1 MSDSVGEELIRITAA
16 TPAAAPRQ
24 PRVLVVDD
32 DAVLRA
38 LCVEAISTLGLT
50 VLEAEDGPAALARAR
65 FERPD
70 LIVTDVAMPGLDGFE
85 LAAELRRS
93 KRTQEIPVV
102 FLTGESGTDHE
113 ARALELGAVAYVSKP
128 FDPSL
133 LTSIVA
139 GVLARFGR
147 GDDLVPA

>member
-1 MSDSVGEELIRITAA
+1 MLDSVGDDLIRLAAA
-16 TPAAAPRQ
+16 TSPR

-32 DAVLRA
+32 DAALRA
-38 LCVEAISTLGLT
+38 LCVQAIKTLGLT
-50 VLEAEDGPAALARAR
+50 VLEAEDGRRALARAR

-85 LAAELRRS
+85 LAAALRRS

-113 ARALELGAVAYVSKP
+113 VRARELGAVAYVSKP

-139 GVLARFGR
+139 GVLAHFGR